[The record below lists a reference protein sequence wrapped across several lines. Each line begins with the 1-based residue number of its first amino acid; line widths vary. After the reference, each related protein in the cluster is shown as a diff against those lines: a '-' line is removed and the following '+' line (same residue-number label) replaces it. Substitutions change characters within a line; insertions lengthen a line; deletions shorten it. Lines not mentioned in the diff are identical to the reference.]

1 MRMATTTHHEET
13 AMKTTKIERTDI
25 EKAYSTVV
33 NTLHGNT
40 IEDHWNIPT
49 VEEAWAWGS
58 EYALVRLSDGKVY
71 RVHLELTDNGY
82 TI

>member
-1 MRMATTTHHEET
+1 MATTTAHKEQ
-13 AMKTTKIERTDI
+13 AMNTTKIERTDI

-40 IEDHWNIPT
+40 IEDHWKIPT
-49 VEEAWAWGS
+49 VDEAWSWGS

-71 RVHLELTDNGY
+71 RIRLELTDNGY
-82 TI
+82 AI